1 MSASHLE
8 MNSSHSNIVMKR
20 WYDYRS
26 WLLIILMLRINEIL
40 ENLFTTECIHLQMHH
55 QILIDK
61 CSTQWYYLHVEGMRV
76 SLNSHNYIKETF
88 MPQLMFNIIE
98 RFRDAEFKVD
108 HNYLFNFDGSFESQ
122 KLGGKH

>member
-1 MSASHLE
+1 
-8 MNSSHSNIVMKR
+8 
-20 WYDYRS
+20 
-26 WLLIILMLRINEIL
+26 
-40 ENLFTTECIHLQMHH
+40 
-55 QILIDK
+55 
-61 CSTQWYYLHVEGMRV
+61 MRV